1 MNSYLL
7 FGILAVGLV
16 STIEMPD
23 SFGHGLG
30 SETMDPVTVGD
41 KQVTLEVGSITDYDT
56 EVRPVSYT
64 HLTLPTKA

>member
-7 FGILAVGLV
+7 FAILAVGLV
-16 STIEMPD
+16 STIEMPG

-41 KQVTLEVGSITDYDT
+41 KQVTLEVGSTTDYDT
-56 EVRPVSYT
+56 AVSYT